1 MPTFCQHGYSGG
13 LPEITHY
20 DLSFFPVTGEE
31 VLCHNLEALLPH
43 VPDTG
48 AQWQGP
54 KCLMKLRSIIW
65 AACCS
70 SLSWVTP
77 AGSALV
83 SHSCFRKTT
92 QLGWQGAYN

>member
-1 MPTFCQHGYSGG
+1 MRTFCQHGYSGG
-13 LPEITHY
+13 LPETTQY
-20 DLSFFPVTGEE
+20 DLSFFSVTGEE
-31 VLCHNLEALLPH
+31 VLCHDLEALLQR

-54 KCLMKLRSIIW
+54 KCLMKLLSISW

-70 SLSWVTP
+70 SLSWMTP
-77 AGSALV
+77 SGSPLV
-83 SHSCFRKTT
+83 SHSCVRKTT